1 MGQNDIILNTVDTA
15 GGTSSGG
22 GTALASY
29 AMVQKDTTSS
39 ASYKY
44 YGYVNTAGAWVV
56 KRKTLSTMLD
66 EFAVSAGQT
75 PAVSPDT
82 YAQAWTDR
90 ATLDYTDYASAF

>member
-1 MGQNDIILNTVDTA
+1 MGQNDIILNPVETT

-22 GTALASY
+22 TALSSY

-39 ASYKY
+39 ATYKY
-44 YGYVNTAGAWVV
+44 YGYVNTTGNWVV

-90 ATLDYTDYASAF
+90 ATLDYSDYAAVF